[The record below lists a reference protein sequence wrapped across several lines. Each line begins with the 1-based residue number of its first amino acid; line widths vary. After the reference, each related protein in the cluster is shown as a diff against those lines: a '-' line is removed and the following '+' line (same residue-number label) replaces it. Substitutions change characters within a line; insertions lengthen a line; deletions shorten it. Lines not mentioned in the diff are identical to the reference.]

1 MTAFPNNE
9 RRIALYPER
18 LPKDIFKE
26 ASQSQGES
34 QGETD
39 KTGDFLVGT
48 CDSSFS
54 DRDDSPFNIKSKVDT
69 VPRKPRLSLS
79 RYGRRQILR
88 AGSCFDTSETTERLL
103 LTGTLPGTGNRAHK
117 ALAEYSSYA
126 SKTLT
131 NWLTRRSPGCKWM
144 YTWEFQKRGA
154 LHIHLVV
161 EVPLSVSKY
170 VKAHFKDEWNRILR
184 SICNKSGTN
193 LYAKTATYSHSDKAT
208 QADVTVCD
216 RETSRYISK
225 YISKSSAHAKA
236 FGRFPPKTWYQISR
250 SLLRSLKDRTVV
262 YEVEGLSYSQALCS
276 WQNIQTL
283 VSRYDIAGA
292 RRFEGSILSCHAYY
306 YHSDFNPV
314 ELNKNMQ
321 SSKSLTLPLST
332 IIRMGITTLENYPS
346 AKAISHAT
354 TYSAMKKA
362 MDLKTLDETGMLLMG
377 DTIQFCLGATW
388 DGMREKTSA
397 AMWLK
402 SYEGWLEK
410 HEMRSKI
417 TEEWNEEIVTICN
430 NYLTA

>member
-1 MTAFPNNE
+1 MTAFPNGE

-26 ASQSQGES
+26 ASQSLGQSQDETSETQDDIDTVSES
-34 QGETD
+34 LCSEQCEST
-39 KTGDFLVGT
+39 
-48 CDSSFS
+48 
-54 DRDDSPFNIKSKVDT
+54 FNIKSKVDT

-193 LYAKTATYSHSDKAT
+193 LYAKTATYSHSEKTT

-216 RETSRYISK
+216 REPSRYISK
-225 YISKSSAHAKA
+225 YISKGSTHAKA

-250 SLLRSLKDRTVV
+250 SLLRVLRGRTVV
-262 YEVEGLSYSQALCS
+262 YEVEGLSYSQALQS
-276 WQNIQTL
+276 WEDIKSL
-283 VSRYDIAGA
+283 VSRYDVAGA
-292 RRFEGSILSCHAYY
+292 RRFAGSILSCHGYY
-306 YHSDFNPV
+306 YHSDFNPL
-314 ELNKNMQ
+314 EINKNMQ

-332 IIRMGITTLENYPS
+332 IVRMGITTLENYPS

-354 TYSAMKKA
+354 TYAALRKA
-362 MDLKTLDETGMLLMG
+362 MDSKTLDETGMLLLA
-377 DTIQFCLGATW
+377 DTIQSCLGATW
-388 DGMREKTSA
+388 DGMRKKTSA
-397 AMWLK
+397 AMWMK
-402 SYEGWLEK
+402 SYESWLEK
-410 HEMRSKI
+410 HEKESKI
-417 TEEWNEEIVTICN
+417 TQQWMEEIVTICN